1 MAHAAPTAPRGHRQ
15 QASGTAAHTSRAALA
30 RPLLMGLVYGVYAAF
45 MKRQMG
51 PVDAGNVFYGI
62 LCGAIFAACLVALAR
77 IGPRLAQEPHAAAY
91 GIFAGIAFG
100 YLYSLGG
107 ESILKSSG
115 LGLLVGAGV
124 GVAAFYRYHSRSTA

>member
-1 MAHAAPTAPRGHRQ
+1 MAHAAPTAPRRHRH
-15 QASGTAAHTSRAALA
+15 TAADTHHMSRSALM

-77 IGPRLAQEPHAAAY
+77 IGPQMAREPHAAAY
-91 GIFAGIAFG
+91 AVFAGIAFG
-100 YLYSLGG
+100 YLYSLSG
-107 ESILKSSG
+107 ESVLKSSG
-115 LGLLVGAGV
+115 LGLLVGAGI
-124 GVAAFYRYHSRSTA
+124 GVAAYYRYHVRKA